1 MTLTTAQ
8 NPNNTVRRK
17 LWLPCRR
24 VTAVLGLFVLLSQTT
39 FADSIQISQVVQ
51 TVSSTQGVV
60 ELRVNNLAQ
69 DPVAADLKGTVNSK
83 GEKTKSSEGVNPATS
98 SLLGVEVSTQPQT
111 QVGVEV
117 VGDAIVEGTVCDCG
131 EILVPGG
138 IPKWPLIFLAG
149 IPLFFIHHDCEDC
162 DTVCLTCDSIVTPT
176 PSPTPSNHTVPE
188 PATLLLLGT
197 GLLAFGA
204 GLRRR
209 YSTSKLITQNHKGN
223 ESGQCQSSGVQK

>member
-1 MTLTTAQ
+1 MTVTARHLSK
-8 NPNNTVRRK
+8 TSRRK
-17 LWLPCRR
+17 IWLRCRR
-24 VTAVLGLFVLLSQTT
+24 VTAVVGLFVLTSQIT
-39 FADSIQISQVVQ
+39 FADSIRISQVVP
-51 TVSSTQGVV
+51 TVGPAQGLV

-69 DPVAADLKGTVNSK
+69 DPVSPDVKGSVKNDS
-83 GEKTKSSEGVNPATS
+83 EKTKTAGTDPSS
-98 SLLGVEVSTQPQT
+98 SLLGIEVSSQPQQ

-138 IPKWPLIFLAG
+138 IPKWPLLFLAG

-162 DTVCLTCDSIVTPT
+162 DTVCLTCDTIVTPT
-176 PSPTPSNHTVPE
+176 PSPTPPNNTVPE
-188 PATLLLLGT
+188 PATLFLFGT

-209 YSTSKLITQNHKGN
+209 YSSSKKKPENQT
-223 ESGQCQSSGVQK
+223 EDV

>member
-8 NPNNTVRRK
+8 IKNKTVRRK
-17 LWLPCRR
+17 LWVTCRK
-24 VTAVLGLFVLLSQTT
+24 VTAAIGLFVLMSQTT
-39 FADSIQISQVVQ
+39 FADSIGISQVVP
-51 TVSSTQGVV
+51 TVSSTQGLV

-69 DPVAADLKGTVNSK
+69 DPVSADVKGTVNSK

-98 SLLGVEVSTQPQT
+98 SSLGVEVSTQPQT
-111 QVGVEV
+111 QAGVEM

-138 IPKWPLIFLAG
+138 IPKWPLLFLAA
-149 IPLFFIHHDCEDC
+149 IPLFFIHDCDDC
-162 DTVCLTCDSIVTPT
+162 DTVCLTCDTIVTPT
-176 PSPTPSNHTVPE
+176 PSPTPPNNTVPE
-188 PATLLLLGT
+188 PASLLLFGT

-209 YSTSKLITQNHKGN
+209 YSTSKRTTENQR
-223 ESGQCQSSGVQK
+223 EDE

>member
-1 MTLTTAQ
+1 MTLTIAQ
-8 NPNNTVRRK
+8 YLNKTVRRK
-17 LWLPCRR
+17 LWLTCRK
-24 VTAVLGLFVLLSQTT
+24 VTAAIGLFVLMSQTT
-39 FADSIQISQVVQ
+39 FADSIRFSQVVQ
-51 TVSSTQGVV
+51 TVSSNQGLV

-69 DPVAADLKGTVNSK
+69 DPVSGDVKGNSK

-117 VGDAIVEGTVCDCG
+117 VRDAIVEGTVCDCG

-138 IPKWPLIFLAG
+138 IPKWPLLFLAA
-149 IPLFFIHHDCEDC
+149 IPLFFIQDCDDC
-162 DTVCLTCDSIVTPT
+162 DTVCLTCDTIVTPT
-176 PSPTPSNHTVPE
+176 LSSIPPNNTVPE
-188 PATLLLLGT
+188 PATLLLFGT

-209 YSTSKLITQNHKGN
+209 YSTSKLTTENQR
-223 ESGQCQSSGVQK
+223 EDE